1 MTELRNKSN
10 STSQLI
16 RNIIKKFTI
25 VIMIINNLKKITIGE
40 KELILKFKSKEPKE
54 ISFSEINKIYIK
66 VKKMPL
72 KYIMLFV
79 GVSLSVILFSLWI
92 FGFKL
97 ILLSPLFLI
106 LVGVIKLNSYK
117 RYVLKIKLKNGSSV
131 IQPIPLKLKYKTIED
146 IKKVRKAV
154 FRLC

>member
-1 MTELRNKSN
+1 MFVINLRKINIREKS
-10 STSQLI
+10 
-16 RNIIKKFTI
+16 
-25 VIMIINNLKKITIGE
+25 
-40 KELILKFKSKEPKE
+40 LILKFKSKEPKQ

-66 VKKMPL
+66 IKKVPL
-72 KYIMLFV
+72 QYIVLFV
-79 GVSLSVILFSLWI
+79 GVSLSAVLFSLWI
-92 FGFKL
+92 FGFKW

-106 LVGVIKLNSYK
+106 VAGVIKLTIYK

-131 IQPIPLKLKYKTIED
+131 IEPIPLKLKYKTIED

>member
-16 RNIIKKFTI
+16 RNTIKKFTI

-66 VKKMPL
+66 VKKVPL

-92 FGFKL
+92 FGFKW
-97 ILLSPLFLI
+97 ILFSPILLI

-131 IQPIPLKLKYKTIED
+131 LQPIPLKLKYKTIED

>member
-1 MTELRNKSN
+1 
-10 STSQLI
+10 
-16 RNIIKKFTI
+16 
-25 VIMIINNLKKITIGE
+25 MIINNLKKITIGE
-40 KELILKFKSKEPKE
+40 KEMILKFKSKESKE

-66 VKKMPL
+66 VKKVPL

-92 FGFKL
+92 FGFKW
-97 ILLSPLFLI
+97 ILFSPILLI

-131 IQPIPLKLKYKTIED
+131 IQPIPFKLKYKTIED

>member
-1 MTELRNKSN
+1 
-10 STSQLI
+10 
-16 RNIIKKFTI
+16 
-25 VIMIINNLKKITIGE
+25 MIINNFKKITIGE
-40 KELILKFKSKEPKE
+40 KELILKFKTKEPKE

-66 VKKMPL
+66 VKKVPL

-79 GVSLSVILFSLWI
+79 GVSLSVVLFSLWI

-97 ILLSPLFLI
+97 ILFSPLFLI

>member
-1 MTELRNKSN
+1 M
-10 STSQLI
+10 
-16 RNIIKKFTI
+16 F
-25 VIMIINNLKKITIGE
+25 INNLKKINIGE
-40 KELILKFKSKEPKE
+40 KSLILMFKSKEPKE

-66 VKKMPL
+66 VKKVPL

-79 GVSLSVILFSLWI
+79 GVSLSVVLFSLWI

-97 ILLSPLFLI
+97 ILFSPLFLI

>member
-1 MTELRNKSN
+1 
-10 STSQLI
+10 
-16 RNIIKKFTI
+16 
-25 VIMIINNLKKITIGE
+25 MIINNFKKITIGE
-40 KELILKFKSKEPKE
+40 KELILKYKSKEPKE

-66 VKKMPL
+66 VKKVPL

-79 GVSLSVILFSLWI
+79 GVSLSAVLFSILMFGFNWILF
-92 FGFKL
+92 
-97 ILLSPLFLI
+97 SPLFLI
-106 LVGVIKLNSYK
+106 LAGVIKLTSYK

-131 IQPIPLKLKYKTIED
+131 IQPIPLKLKHKTIED

>member
-1 MTELRNKSN
+1 
-10 STSQLI
+10 
-16 RNIIKKFTI
+16 
-25 VIMIINNLKKITIGE
+25 MIINNLKKITIGE
-40 KELILKFKSKEPKE
+40 KEMILKFKSKESKE

-66 VKKMPL
+66 VKKVPL

-92 FGFKL
+92 FGFKW
-97 ILLSPLFLI
+97 ILFSPILLI

-131 IQPIPLKLKYKTIED
+131 LQPIPLKLKYKTIED

>member
-1 MTELRNKSN
+1 
-10 STSQLI
+10 
-16 RNIIKKFTI
+16 
-25 VIMIINNLKKITIGE
+25 MIINNLKKITIGE
-40 KELILKFKSKEPKE
+40 KEMILKFKSKESKE

-66 VKKMPL
+66 VKKVPL

-92 FGFKL
+92 FGFKW
-97 ILLSPLFLI
+97 ILFSPILLI

-131 IQPIPLKLKYKTIED
+131 LQPIPLKLKYKTIEG